1 MPFPDQSAGASLKL
15 FLAGG
20 GAGKQGSGLRATTW
34 GTEAQGWL

>member
-15 FLAGG
+15 FLAG